1 MRQLD
6 AIDERGPTGEGMGNS
21 PNGASASI
29 SALEA
34 IEAQRP
40 WDDGVLDYK
49 DDAGPVA
56 SDDELEF
63 RDSAGSI
70 AGDGV
75 LALLRKKWATC
86 RAQRIIN
93 EAGEVFRFA
102 RGVILEGA
110 FFALMDCE
118 TDPAV
123 KLVYRAQRARA
134 LEGGETRFHLASAS
148 ERERVLAQS
157 IGMASHGIVTEIDLD
172 GHLYQAWAR
181 ERVKVAMPVDPA
193 NEDFATAAAANE
205 LDDERRKVRQLVTI
219 VEKLRDQLARQSSN
233 SFRHSGTSPLKA
245 SAAPTHKRLEDE
257 VARLGARLG
266 AEVERGAALRTE
278 AVQAQARV
286 EEVTSRLQAKL
297 RKEQRRS
304 AALQSESE
312 ALLRAQESIRARSD
326 SLAEQLLSA
335 ERRIADADTAA
346 RTGTVLHARDF
357 ELLQQRAENEAQR
370 ADALQRELN
379 STEVLGSSKV
389 LSSS

>member
-1 MRQLD
+1 MRHLD

-34 IEAQRP
+34 IEAQN
-40 WDDGVLDYK
+40 GGELDCK
-49 DDAGPVA
+49 NDAGPVA
-56 SDDELEF
+56 IDDELEF

-75 LALLRKKWATC
+75 LASLRKKWATC

-134 LEGGETRFHLASAS
+134 LEGGETRFQLASAA

-172 GHLYQAWAR
+172 GHFYQAWVR
-181 ERVKVAMPVDPA
+181 ERVKVALPVDPA
-193 NEDFATAAAANE
+193 TEDFAAAAAANE
-205 LDDERRKVRQLVTI
+205 LDDERRKVKQLVTI

-233 SFRHSGTSPLKA
+233 SRHSGTSPLKA

-257 VARLGARLG
+257 VARLGA
-266 AEVERGAALRTE
+266 EVERGAALRTE
-278 AVQAQARV
+278 ALQAQARA
-286 EEVTSRLQAKL
+286 EEVTRRLQAKL
-297 RKEQRRS
+297 RKEQRRC
-304 AALQSESE
+304 AALQSESD
-312 ALLRAQESIRARSD
+312 ALLRAQESIRSRGD

-335 ERRIADADTAA
+335 ERRIAEADTAA

-357 ELLQQRAENEAQR
+357 ELLQQRAEDEAQR

-379 STEVLGSSKV
+379 STKVLNRSSSGSSRY
-389 LSSS
+389 